1 MSQSSG
7 SEDDPLDTLSRRRAK
22 PSHTAPQAGSR
33 AQANIPDS
41 DPFTGPG
48 AYDDP
53 GSVGPATQPNRGAS
67 ANPTSGSQNTPRT
80 KRLDS
85 SAITED
91 KRNPE
96 VVAVWKRMAKTKN
109 AAHLPV
115 DQFFAENMPLLTGH
129 SDDAVVAR
137 LVAWAE
143 DKLDEARKKLD
154 NHRPQLEEGKRQ
166 AEHVMS
172 NPFIEYTN
180 RLLSAGVFPSG
191 IGKLKDTHSTQ
202 FASLDAGQSHTS
214 PDMILVKDGH
224 GVPLCWG
231 DNDAVAELKWALDF
245 LDEEHGTVRADAR
258 SEDACMQLCKSARY
272 IFMDS
277 GRCRVFVFTLFS
289 LDQARIYCFDRAG
302 FVATKRFNWL
312 KDAKV
317 FPRFFY
323 RLYTLC
329 RKQHMLPGVSSN
341 SRPENIPVAGCDDT
355 ISRPDQPTLDLLWNV
370 IQTAHNYLVERLQL
384 TKEKLAQHCLRIV
397 ASRRV
402 DPSNPDSQE
411 DLIHCLTI
419 GTIHPFISRT
429 DSLFG
434 RATRVYRVIA
444 EEDLRNPNSKP
455 TIYALKDVWRQ
466 AGRRPEIDFYDLIA
480 RYYRECNV
488 DIDEKGMARCHGSLN
503 LAVPPTNDSSVRW
516 DASLHATKWGISPDT
531 QRHHTRTLLTPV
543 GRPSHD
549 FESTKKL
556 VAALYY
562 VVLHLKL
569 AYDAGVIHRDVS
581 AGNILFVEDP
591 TSAVPGFLVD
601 YDYAEMTQAGCENF
615 NKWFSNR
622 DRAIWEES
630 KTHLLEW
637 TGTFPF
643 MAVEMVMASQLTLAS
658 DEADASESEDAIDP
672 EFEKAKKLL
681 EAYSPIEPTSIARH
695 DLHHDLESIY
705 WVALWLIL
713 RHTKHTH
720 PLRERACQHVFGGNG
735 GGKQQVFS
743 STMLCA
749 PVPETSPA
757 LRVLL
762 SRLSK
767 MVHGQIPSIGTIQN
781 IDYDQFVD
789 VFTTVLES
797 KAWPAVDL
805 PASPYVP
812 VPVKEVVL
820 DGELAFESQSRARS
834 ESTRTGS
841 SSKRRLEQPDA
852 AVGGSA
858 SEDGSRKKKVKTATK
873 GKVDKGKAKAST

>member
-7 SEDDPLDTLSRRRAK
+7 SDDPLDAWAKKGKARASVSRPRT
-22 PSHTAPQAGSR
+22 PSPTGS
-33 AQANIPDS
+33 
-41 DPFTGPG
+41 G

-53 GSVGPATQPNRGAS
+53 GSVGHAATQSNRGAS

-143 DKLDEARKKLD
+143 DKLDEARKELD

-214 PDMILVKDGH
+214 PDMILVKAGH

-245 LDEEHGTVRADAR
+245 LDEEHGTVRADAG

-323 RLYTLC
+323 RLYTLS

-341 SRPENIPVAGCDDT
+341 PRSENIPVAGCDDT

-402 DPSNPDSQE
+402 DPTNPDSQE

-434 RATRVYRVIA
+434 RATRVYRVIV
-444 EEDLRNPNSKP
+444 EEDLRNPNSRP
-455 TIYALKDVWRQ
+455 TTYALKDVWRQ

-480 RYYRECNV
+480 RYCRECNV

-615 NKWFSNR
+615 NKWFPNR

-637 TGTFPF
+637 TGTFWF
-643 MAVEMVMASQLTLAS
+643 MAIQIIDANMRRSAAAPVQPQTL
-658 DEADASESEDAIDP
+658 
-672 EFEKAKKLL
+672 
-681 EAYSPIEPTSIARH
+681 RH
-695 DLHHDLESIY
+695 DHCHDLESVY
-705 WVALWLIL
+705 WVLLWLIL

-720 PLRERACQHVFGGNG
+720 PMADDACQHVFDHVGASR
-735 GGKQQVFS
+735 KKEALDDEES
-743 STMLCA
+743 C
-749 PVPETSPA
+749 VPISPDQSYAA
-757 LRVLL
+757 LRQLFFDLATLVDAQN
-762 SRLSK
+762 SRGFRAKGTRSA
-767 MVHGQIPSIGTIQN
+767 IGFEKFHNAFEAALQSE
-781 IDYDQFVD
+781 DWP
-789 VFTTVLES
+789 TVPD
-797 KAWPAVDL
+797 PATAYVPI
-805 PASPYVP
+805 PAS
-812 VPVKEVVL
+812 KL
-820 DGELAFESQSRARS
+820 AINGELAFESQSRARS
-834 ESTRTGS
+834 ASTRTGS

-858 SEDGSRKKKVKTATK
+858 SEDGSRKKKAKTVTK
-873 GKVDKGKAKAST
+873 GKVDKGKAKASA